1 MTTIPDRGM
10 VCFRLE
16 EHDRRRLK
24 AMAAEKGTTVQDLMT
39 DLALKWMEKE
49 DRRITAGS
57 VRAAR

>member
-1 MTTIPDRGM
+1 M